1 MLAYDGFK
9 LVKTTDISYF
19 LSENGVVRAYL
30 SDGNSVTIN
39 QSLNDLELQLN
50 PILFFRVSRQYMV
63 NIERIV
69 LGGVPRWKL
78 WKQTIYIKFGFT
90 DISNLKLLAKQGFTI
105 KSSNFHKIPLVNH
118 WIFRKISY
126 LCPRIEVF
134 FPYCYL
140 YNIGK
145 RPTSWFSIKVQFRVS
160 YIY

>member
-90 DISNLKLLAKQGFTI
+90 DVFNLKLLAKQGFY
-105 KSSNFHKIPLVNH
+105 
-118 WIFRKISY
+118 RKI
-126 LCPRIEVF
+126 R
-134 FPYCYL
+134 
-140 YNIGK
+140 
-145 RPTSWFSIKVQFRVS
+145 
-160 YIY
+160 